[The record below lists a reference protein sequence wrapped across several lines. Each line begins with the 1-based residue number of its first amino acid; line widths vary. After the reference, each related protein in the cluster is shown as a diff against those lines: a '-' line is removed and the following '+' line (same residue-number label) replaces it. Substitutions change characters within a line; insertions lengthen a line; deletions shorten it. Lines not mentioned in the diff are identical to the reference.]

1 MWRAKRRVQRNPQ
14 FQQNGVGLLLFITNL
29 NEYVLSL
36 SMWDKALN
44 KGVGW
49 NKSPPFFFFLN

>member
-1 MWRAKRRVQRNPQ
+1 MWWTKRRVQQNPQ
-14 FQQNGVGLLLFITNL
+14 SQRNGVGLLLFITNL
-29 NEYVLSL
+29 NVYVLSL